1 MIHQEET
8 VSVFVFL
15 IRGETGCRILYW
27 GLRPKVISI
36 EDTLGAIVAVG
47 GKAGLH
53 AVAVGEEE
61 EAGVGVYELLEGGPG
76 GIDGGVGGGVVDVG
90 D

>member
-8 VSVFVFL
+8 VSVFVFFV
-15 IRGETGCRILYW
+15 RGETGRRVLEG
-27 GLRPKVISI
+27 GLRPKVVSV
-36 EDTLGAIVAVG
+36 EDALGAVVAG
-47 GKAGLH
+47 GGEAGLH

-76 GIDGGVGGGVVDVG
+76 GIEGGVGGGVVDVR